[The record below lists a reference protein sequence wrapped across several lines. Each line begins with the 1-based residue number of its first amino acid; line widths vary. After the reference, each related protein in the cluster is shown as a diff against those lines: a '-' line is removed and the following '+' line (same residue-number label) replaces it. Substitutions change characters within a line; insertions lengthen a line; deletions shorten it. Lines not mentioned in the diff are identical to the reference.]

1 MKVEFILGI
10 PSDRHEGVGNG
21 MGTEKLFGVWSFE
34 CESLGKDS
42 GLCK

>member
-1 MKVEFILGI
+1 MKVEFILGF
-10 PSDRHEGVGNG
+10 PSDRRELG
-21 MGTEKLFGVWSFE
+21 MGTEKLFGVWSLE